1 MEVTIH
7 AELRAR
13 RTFMTRRKVRLA
25 EEISELRHDLAVA
38 RRVAQKS
45 PAEAQVWLMHL
56 DYLGEAEPP
65 WGDCQVSEAIVAAAV
80 RWPYRGVRESHPTLT
95 RLYRLFRARDYQVWL
110 VPFELHREGRP
121 VVLWTLRRMVSLEG

>member
-1 MEVTIH
+1 MEATIH

-13 RTFMTRRKVRLA
+13 RTFITRRGVRLA
-25 EEISELRHDLAVA
+25 EEIGELRRDLAEA
-38 RRVAQKS
+38 QGVAQRS

-65 WGDCQVSEAIVAAAV
+65 WGDFQISEAIVAAVV

-95 RLYRLFRARDYQVWL
+95 RLYRLFRAREYQVWL
-110 VPFELHREGRP
+110 VPFELHGGGKP
-121 VVLWTLRRMVSLEG
+121 AVLWTPRGAVSL